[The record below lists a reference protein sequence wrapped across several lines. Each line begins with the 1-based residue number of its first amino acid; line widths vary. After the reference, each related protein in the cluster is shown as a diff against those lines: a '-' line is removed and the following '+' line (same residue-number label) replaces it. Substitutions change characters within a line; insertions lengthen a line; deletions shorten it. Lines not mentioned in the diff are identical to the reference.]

1 MTFSDRQIRRAMEL
15 CEDPGGLR
23 IDPKPHDEAFQPAS
37 VDLRLGKEF
46 AYFPDHTQMVDL
58 ADRKVDMERTTIPR
72 HGGGYRLEPGGFV
85 LGTTVETVHLGSGV
99 VGRVEGKSS
108 LGRLGI
114 TAHVTAGFIDPGFKG
129 QITLEIFNA
138 SPNTVV
144 LPPDIYICQLSFS
157 ACEPAMRPYGH
168 PGLKSRYQDQK
179 GVQSAK

>member
-1 MTFSDRQIRRAMEL
+1 MTFSDRQIREAMKL

-23 IDPKPHDEAFQPAS
+23 IDPVPKDEAFQPAS
-37 VDLRLGKEF
+37 VDLRLGRDF
-46 AYFPDHTQMVDL
+46 AYFPDRTQVVDL
-58 ADRKVDMERTTIPR
+58 ADREVDMEIAHIPR
-72 HGGGYRLEPGGFV
+72 DGGGYKLETGGFV

-114 TAHVTAGFIDPGFKG
+114 TAHVTAGFIDPGFIG

-157 ACEPAMRPYGH
+157 ACERAMRPYGH
-168 PGLKSRYQDQK
+168 PGLKSRYQGQK
-179 GVQSAK
+179 GAQPAK